1 MQIPVNKDI
10 DDYKDDFFKGMTL
23 RQTTM
28 CVLTLAVG
36 IGCYF
41 LCNSVLGLPQTVS
54 LYLVFPVALP
64 FAAAGFLK
72 IDGMPPLEYLKR
84 RREVTQ
90 TPLYRYRPM
99 VFERAESG
107 TGDWMEN
114 YMTDG
119 ECLGQE
125 QQDIDIKEATAEEQE
140 SFTYGEQAHR
150 IKRKDRKKL
159 LAPYEDEGSG
169 LLQEA
174 DPDSEGSKIELQT
187 ANDETGVMEQT

>member
-90 TPLYRYRPM
+90 TPLYHYRPM
-99 VFERAESG
+99 VFERAESEKG
-107 TGDWMEN
+107 NWMEN

-119 ECLGQE
+119 ECPGQE
-125 QQDIDIKEATAEEQE
+125 QQDIDIKEATAEEQG

-159 LAPYEDEGSG
+159 LSPYENETFA
-169 LLQEA
+169 LLQEPHL
-174 DPDSEGSKIELQT
+174 DRERSKNELQT
-187 ANDETGVMEQT
+187 ASDETGVME

>member
-54 LYLVFPVALP
+54 LYLVFPAALP
-64 FAAAGFLK
+64 FAAVGFLK

-99 VFERAESG
+99 FFERAESG
-107 TGDWMEN
+107 TGDWMES
-114 YMTDG
+114 YMAD
-119 ECLGQE
+119 EEYMGQE
-125 QQDIDIKEATAEEQE
+125 RQDIKKGIMEEQE
-140 SFTYGEQAHR
+140 RQGSFTYGALSHR
-150 IKRKDRKKL
+150 MKLKDRKKL
-159 LAPYEDEGSG
+159 LSSYEDEGSG
-169 LLQEA
+169 LLPES
-174 DPDSEGSKIELQT
+174 DPDSEENKIELQT
-187 ANDETGVMEQT
+187 ANDETGVIG

>member
-54 LYLVFPVALP
+54 LYLVFPAALP

-99 VFERAESG
+99 VFERVESG
-107 TGDWMEN
+107 KGDWMEN

-119 ECLGQE
+119 ESPGQE
-125 QQDIDIKEATAEEQE
+125 QQDIDIKEATEEEQG
-140 SFTYGEQAHR
+140 SFYREQAHR

-169 LLQEA
+169 LLREP
-174 DPDSEGSKIELQT
+174 DSDSEGSKTELQT
-187 ANDETGVMEQT
+187 ANDETGVMGKI

>member
-1 MQIPVNKDI
+1 
-10 DDYKDDFFKGMTL
+10 
-23 RQTTM
+23 TM

-54 LYLVFPVALP
+54 LYLVFPAALP

-107 TGDWMEN
+107 KGNWMEN
-114 YMTDG
+114 YMTDR

-125 QQDIDIKEATAEEQE
+125 QQDIKEETAEELE
-140 SFTYGEQAHR
+140 SFTYVAQAHR
-150 IKRKDRKKL
+150 MKRKDRKKL
-159 LAPYEDEGSG
+159 LSPYEDAASGLPQEAVQNYEGSRT
-169 LLQEA
+169 ET
-174 DPDSEGSKIELQT
+174 QT
-187 ANDETGVMEQT
+187 VNDETGVIG

>member
-41 LCNSVLGLPQTVS
+41 LCNSVLGLPQTIS

-90 TPLYRYRPM
+90 TALYRYRPM
-99 VFERAESG
+99 VFGCAKSGPEDWEES
-107 TGDWMEN
+107 
-114 YMTDG
+114 YMTDE

-125 QQDIDIKEATAEEQE
+125 RQDIKEATAEEE
-140 SFTYGEQAHR
+140 EIVTYGVQAHR
-150 IKRKDRKKL
+150 MKRKDRKKL
-159 LAPYEDEGSG
+159 LAPYEDEAYS
-169 LLQEA
+169 LVQEQ
-174 DPDSEGSKIELQT
+174 PQNYEGCSAELQV